1 MLNRILLIGRLV
13 KDPEMRYT
21 PNGIPVAQ
29 FALAVDRPFTN
40 AQGQRE
46 TDFFD
51 IVVWRKQA
59 ELVSNFLQKGRLVA
73 VEGRLQSRTYETQE
87 GQRRKVYE
95 IVADRVVFLD
105 RKPAS
110 QQDSMGEEVEMGPDD
125 VPFGASTD
133 GEA

>member
-1 MLNRILLIGRLV
+1 MLNRIFLIGRLV
-13 KDPEMRYT
+13 RDPEMRYT
-21 PNGIPVAQ
+21 PAGVPVAH
-29 FALAVDRPFTN
+29 FGLAVDRPFTN

-59 ELVSNFLQKGRLVA
+59 ELVVNFLQKGRLVA
-73 VEGRLQSRTYETQE
+73 VEGRLQTRSYDTQE

-110 QQDSMGEEVEMGPDD
+110 QQESMGEEVDMGPDD
-125 VPFGASTD
+125 VPFGTFTG
-133 GEA
+133 GED

>member
-1 MLNRILLIGRLV
+1 VLNQIVLIGRLV
-13 KDPEMRYT
+13 RDPELRYT
-21 PNGIPVAQ
+21 PSGVPVAG
-29 FALAVDRPFTN
+29 FPLAVDRPFSN

-59 ELVSNFLQKGRLVA
+59 ELVANHMQKGRLVG
-73 VEGRLQSRTYETQE
+73 VQGRLQTRSYETPE

-105 RKPAS
+105 RKPTGT
-110 QQDSMGEEVEMGPDD
+110 DSMGEEVDVNQDD
-125 VPFGASTD
+125 LPF
-133 GEA
+133 

>member
-1 MLNRILLIGRLV
+1 LLNQIVLIGRLV
-13 KDPEMRYT
+13 RDPELRYT
-21 PNGIPVAQ
+21 PSGVPVAG

-59 ELVSNFLQKGRLVA
+59 ELAANHLQKGRLVA
-73 VEGRLQSRTYETQE
+73 VQGRLQSRSYETQE

-95 IVADRVVFLD
+95 IVADRVAFLD
-105 RKPAS
+105 RKPAAA
-110 QQDSMGEEVEMGPDD
+110 DDMGSEVDAHDEK
-125 VPFGASTD
+125 VPF
-133 GEA
+133 

>member
-1 MLNRILLIGRLV
+1 MLNQIVLIGRLV
-13 KDPEMRYT
+13 RDPELRYT
-21 PNGIPVAQ
+21 PSGVPVAG

-59 ELVSNFLQKGRLVA
+59 ELAANHLQKGRLVA
-73 VEGRLQSRTYETQE
+73 VQGRLQSRSYETQE

-95 IVADRVVFLD
+95 IVADRVAFLD
-105 RKPAS
+105 RKPAAA
-110 QQDSMGEEVEMGPDD
+110 DDMGSEVDARDEN
-125 VPFGASTD
+125 VPF
-133 GEA
+133 

>member
-1 MLNRILLIGRLV
+1 VLNQIVLIGRLV
-13 KDPEMRYT
+13 RDPELRYT

-29 FALAVDRPFTN
+29 FPLAVGRPFSN

-59 ELVSNFLQKGRLVA
+59 ELVANHLGKGRLVA
-73 VEGRLQSRTYETQE
+73 IQGMLQTRSYDTPE

-95 IVADRVVFLD
+95 IVADRVTFLD
-105 RKPAS
+105 RKPAG
-110 QQDSMGEEVEMGPDD
+110 QESMGEEVEVSEDD
-125 VPFGASTD
+125 IPF
-133 GEA
+133 

>member
-1 MLNRILLIGRLV
+1 MLNQIVLIGRLV
-13 KDPEMRYT
+13 RDPELRYT
-21 PNGIPVAQ
+21 PSGVPVAG
-29 FALAVDRPFTN
+29 FPLAVDRPFSN

-59 ELVSNFLQKGRLVA
+59 ELVANHMQKGRLVG
-73 VEGRLQSRTYETQE
+73 VQGRLQTRSYETPE

-105 RKPAS
+105 RKPTGT
-110 QQDSMGEEVEMGPDD
+110 DSMGEEVDVNQDD
-125 VPFGASTD
+125 LPF
-133 GEA
+133 

>member
-1 MLNRILLIGRLV
+1 MLNHIVLVGRLV
-13 KDPEMRYT
+13 KDPELRYT
-21 PNGIPVAQ
+21 PSGVPVAG
-29 FALAVDRPFTN
+29 FALAVDRPFNN

-59 ELVSNFLQKGRLVA
+59 ELSANYLKKGRLAGVQ
-73 VEGRLQSRTYETQE
+73 GRLQTRSYETPE

-105 RKPAS
+105 RKPSGAE
-110 QQDSMGEEVEMGPDD
+110 SMGSEVEVSQDE
-125 VPFGASTD
+125 VPFA
-133 GEA
+133 

>member
-1 MLNRILLIGRLV
+1 MLNQIVLIGRLV
-13 KDPEMRYT
+13 RDPELRYT
-21 PNGIPVAQ
+21 PSGVPVAQ

-59 ELVSNFLQKGRLVA
+59 ELVSAHLQKGRLVA
-73 VEGRLQSRTYETQE
+73 VQGLLQTRSYETPE

-95 IVADRVVFLD
+95 IVADRVTFLD
-105 RKPAS
+105 RKPS
-110 QQDSMGEEVEMGPDD
+110 TSDSMGEEVEVSEDD
-125 VPFGASTD
+125 IPF
-133 GEA
+133 

>member
-1 MLNRILLIGRLV
+1 MLNQIVLIGRLV
-13 KDPEMRYT
+13 RDPELRYT
-21 PNGIPVAQ
+21 PSGVPVAG

-59 ELVSNFLQKGRLVA
+59 ELAAAHLLKGRLVA
-73 VEGRLQSRTYETQE
+73 VQGRLQSRSYETQD

-95 IVADRVVFLD
+95 IVADRVAFLD
-105 RKPAS
+105 RKPAAG
-110 QQDSMGEEVEMGPDD
+110 DSMGSEVETPDD
-125 VPFGASTD
+125 NVPF
-133 GEA
+133 

>member
-1 MLNRILLIGRLV
+1 MLNQIVLIGRLV
-13 KDPEMRYT
+13 RDPELRYT

-29 FALAVDRPFTN
+29 FPLAVDRTFKN

-59 ELVSNFLQKGRLVA
+59 ELAANHLQKGRLVA
-73 VEGRLQSRTYETQE
+73 VQGRLQARSYETPE

-95 IVADRVVFLD
+95 IVADSVTFLD
-105 RKPAS
+105 RKPSS
-110 QQDSMGEEVEMGPDD
+110 QESMGEEVDVSDD
-125 VPFGASTD
+125 DIPF
-133 GEA
+133 

>member
-1 MLNRILLIGRLV
+1 MYNRIVLIGRLV

-21 PNGIPVAQ
+21 PTGVPVAQ

-59 ELVSNFLQKGRLVA
+59 ELAASHLQKGRLVA
-73 VEGRLQSRTYETQE
+73 VEGRLQVRSYETQD
-87 GQRRKVYE
+87 GQRRRVYE
-95 IVADRVVFLD
+95 IIADRVVFLD

-110 QQDSMGEEVEMGPDD
+110 QDSMGEEVEMGPDN
-125 VPFGASTD
+125 VPF
-133 GEA
+133 EAPAKWED

>member
-1 MLNRILLIGRLV
+1 MLNQIVLIGRLV
-13 KDPEMRYT
+13 RDPELRYT
-21 PNGIPVAQ
+21 PNGVPVAQ

-59 ELVSNFLQKGRLVA
+59 ELVSTHLQKGRLVA
-73 VEGRLQSRTYETQE
+73 VQGLLQTRSYETPE

-95 IVADRVVFLD
+95 IVADRVTFLD
-105 RKPAS
+105 RKPS
-110 QQDSMGEEVEMGPDD
+110 TSDSMGEEVEVSEDD
-125 VPFGASTD
+125 IPF
-133 GEA
+133 